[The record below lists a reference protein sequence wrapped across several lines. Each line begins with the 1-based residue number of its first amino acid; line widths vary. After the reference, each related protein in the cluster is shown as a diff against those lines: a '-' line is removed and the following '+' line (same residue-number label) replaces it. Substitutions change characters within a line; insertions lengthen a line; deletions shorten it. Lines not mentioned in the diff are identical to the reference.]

1 MQTMKKIRA
10 ALDFSWNEA
19 SLALAD
25 ENNQVL
31 ASETFLL
38 SGHDASSLPERLER
52 ALRSQNRTFSEV
64 GEWTVG
70 TGPGGFTGLRVASAL
85 VIGLTF
91 GAPGTRVR
99 GMSSAAGLARSAF
112 AGKPYPEKVLALF
125 DGRRS
130 ELLAYGLRLENGSY
144 LHDGYT
150 AVFHSPEELAQ
161 ALADYSCTALEKDR
175 AAIAKF
181 DPEAEKRILFT
192 PSIRAEELI
201 FNDPENFSASPTDL
215 IYLRAA
221 VFVAPRIPR
230 KI

>member
-1 MQTMKKIRA
+1 MDRRHGPRRIHGA
-10 ALDFSWNEA
+10 ARRVGSCHRSGLWSAGDTRPRN
-19 SLALAD
+19 
-25 ENNQVL
+25 VL
-31 ASETFLL
+31 RRRTGTQRLRRKTV
-38 SGHDASSLPERLER
+38 SG
-52 ALRSQNRTFSEV
+52 
-64 GEWTVG
+64 
-70 TGPGGFTGLRVASAL
+70 
-85 VIGLTF
+85 
-91 GAPGTRVR
+91 
-99 GMSSAAGLARSAF
+99 
-112 AGKPYPEKVLALF
+112 KVLALF

>member
-1 MQTMKKIRA
+1 MQTINKIRA

-38 SGHDASSLPERLER
+38 SGHDASTLPDRLGKAVRSL
-52 ALRSQNRTFSEV
+52 NRDLSSV
-64 GEWTVG
+64 AEWTVG

-85 VIGLTF
+85 VIGLAY
-91 GAPGTRVR
+91 GAPETRVR
-99 GMSSAAGLARSAF
+99 GMSSAVGLARSAF

-130 ELLAYGLRLENGSY
+130 ELLAYGLILKNGSY
-144 LHDGYT
+144 LHNGYN
-150 AVFHSPEELAQ
+150 AVFHTPDELAP
-161 ALADYSCTALEKDR
+161 LLGEYTCTALEKDR
-175 AAIAKF
+175 NAIGTFHA
-181 DPEAEKRILFT
+181 EAEKQVVFT
-192 PSIRAEELI
+192 PSIHAEELI

-230 KI
+230 QI

>member
-1 MQTMKKIRA
+1 MQNTKKIRA

-31 ASETFLL
+31 VSDQLML
-38 SGHDASSLPERLER
+38 SGHDASSLPERLEEAAR
-52 ALRSQNRTFSEV
+52 KLNLNLSAV

-85 VIGLTF
+85 IIGLAY
-91 GAPGTRVR
+91 GAPETKVR

-112 AGKPYPEKVLALF
+112 AGKSYPEKVLALF

-130 ELLAYGLRLENGSY
+130 ELLAYGLELKNGAY
-144 LHDGYT
+144 LHNGYT
-150 AVFHSPEELAQ
+150 AVFHSADELEP
-161 ALADYSCTALEKDR
+161 ALRDHVCAALEKDR
-175 AAIAKF
+175 EAIGKF
-181 DPEAEKRILFT
+181 SPRALDQVVFT
-192 PSIRAEELI
+192 PSIHAEELI
-201 FNDPENFSASPTDL
+201 FNDPENFTASPTDL

-221 VFVAPRIPR
+221 VFVDPRIPR